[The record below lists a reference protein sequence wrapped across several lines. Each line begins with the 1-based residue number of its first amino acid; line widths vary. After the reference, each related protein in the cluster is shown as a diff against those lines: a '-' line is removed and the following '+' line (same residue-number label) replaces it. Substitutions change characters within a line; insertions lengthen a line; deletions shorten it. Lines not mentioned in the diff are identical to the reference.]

1 MDMEKLMNAD
11 ARSLTPVTDALAEI
25 SEKLNT
31 MDHAQDALLLNGH
44 ALHEQM
50 QAVGSLLNHLVE
62 LVTPPPRDQEGPT
75 LSDLLNRIVQQQIA
89 LFQLQKETVQAVLR
103 MEQRSLGIQVEG

>member
-1 MDMEKLMNAD
+1 MQAD
-11 ARSLTPVTDALAEI
+11 ARNLTPVTDALAEI

-50 QAVGSLLNHLVE
+50 QAVAGLLNHLVE
-62 LVTPPPRDQEGPT
+62 LVTPPPRDQEGST

>member
-1 MDMEKLMNAD
+1 MQAAGLN
-11 ARSLTPVTDALAEI
+11 LTPVTDALAEI

-50 QAVGSLLNHLVE
+50 QAVASLLNHLVE
-62 LVTPPPRDQEGPT
+62 MVTPPPRDQEGPT

-89 LFQLQKETVQAVLR
+89 LFQLQKDTVQAVLR
-103 MEQRSLGIQVEG
+103 MEQRSLGIQVGG

>member
-1 MDMEKLMNAD
+1 MEKLMQAAGLN
-11 ARSLTPVTDALAEI
+11 LTPVTDALAEI

-50 QAVGSLLNHLVE
+50 QAVASLLNHLVE
-62 LVTPPPRDQEGPT
+62 MVTPPPRDQEGPT

-89 LFQLQKETVQAVLR
+89 LFQLQKDTVQAVLR
-103 MEQRSLGIQVEG
+103 MEQRSLGIQVGG